1 MNIKALC
8 VCARGWEGRLWAGGG
23 VECCDVCFCHSLF
36 LSCLLFLCV
45 QFCLGHLNVLHLC
58 FGMAWCVLLVLCQ
71 SGIVIDLYAD
81 MTWCLALSLVLYD
94 LFIFV
99 FVAFASDFTECVCQS

>member
-1 MNIKALC
+1 M
-8 VCARGWEGRLWAGGG
+8 GGLSVVMCG
-23 VECCDVCFCHSLF
+23 SFCHSLF

-45 QFCLGHLNVLHLC
+45 RFCLGHLNVLHLC